1 MNKVYK
7 VIWNSRLSCWQAVSE
22 LVKGH
27 GSRSQTSGVTS
38 SATTTRSH
46 TLSAALLFGLAMLP
60 LSVQAAIQSNALPT
74 GVQVNSGSASFTQTN
89 NTLNIN
95 QNSQTLSSNWN
106 TFNIGQDA
114 TVNFNQ
120 PNQSSVAINHV
131 LDSNASQIMGQLNAN
146 GQVFLLNPNGVVFS
160 KTAQVN
166 VGGIVASTLQLSD
179 SDIQTG
185 KYLLKGDV
193 NSNASIEN
201 HGSINTL
208 SGGTVALIAPT
219 VINTGSIK
227 TPNGTTHLTSAS
239 QVTLA
244 LQDGSLT
251 QYQVDEGVLQGL
263 VANGG
268 AIVADNGAVYLT
280 AKAKDTLSKA
290 VVNHSGIT
298 EANRLVQNA
307 KGEIILLG
315 DMQQGEVVVSGTLTA
330 EGKNGQDGGF
340 IETSAA
346 TVKIE
351 QDTEVSTLSDTAQ
364 TGTWLIDPTDF
375 TISVGNTSQTTSGI
389 GANTLQNNLSNNNV
403 TLQTVSNG
411 TDKGNIH
418 VDAAV
423 SWSAATALTLNAH
436 NDIDI
441 NADITATNDNG
452 KLNLIYGQNTA
463 NTNADYHLNNAAKIN
478 LKAGQNFS
486 TKKGSD
492 ATKTYQV
499 ITSLGSA
506 GSSTGTDLQGID
518 GNLSGNYVLGSDI
531 DAAATAGWN
540 SGEGFNSIGYY
551 DTSKSFL
558 DLEQETFNGK
568 LDGLGHS
575 ISNLKIASLYQ
586 GIGLFAIT
594 SDTALIQNIGL
605 SNIDYSGY
613 ATTGGLVGLNRGT
626 INNAHVSSGKVTG
639 NNSMYGGLVGWN
651 TNSGKISNSY
661 ANATVKGLYSNH
673 DNMGGLVGYN
683 DGLVESSFA
692 TGSISGNNYIGGL
705 VGGTSGIIRNSY
717 ATGIVKGTNS
727 VGGLVGFNGGAVDQS
742 YSSGAVSGNTFIGG
756 LIGSN
761 EYGTAKSS
769 FWNTD
774 TSGISTGAGGTAK
787 TTAELK
793 RLSTFEGWDIDTA
806 GATGKVWRIYEDQ
819 STPLLRQFLKPVV
832 SEVSTDFA
840 DKVYD
845 GLITS
850 GALVSPNF
858 SYKTISKNAGVYSL
872 VDGSIIVMD
881 DPAADNMTQFGK
893 DIIYKAVSGPS
904 SFSVTKKP
912 LDITDIKATNKVYD
926 GNTIANLDSSSAI
939 LVGKINGDTVTLPTT
954 VSGSFSDKNVGEN
967 KTVSVSTTALRG
979 ADAGNYSLNQPT
991 GLKASITPKG
1001 VTVSNI
1007 VANDKTYDGTT
1018 AATISTDGATFTGI
1032 IAGDTLSATAAN
1044 GSFSDKNAGADKT
1057 VSITG
1062 ISLGGS
1068 NASNYTL
1075 ANNTAS
1081 STANI
1086 AKAAAT
1092 VTANSGNTT
1101 YNGQSQSVDG
1111 FSATGLVNG
1120 ETESV
1125 LTQVKATGA
1134 TGTNAGSYTSTASG
1148 TDNNYDLTF
1157 KGGSLDIAKAAATV
1171 TANSGNTTYN
1181 GQSQS
1186 VDGFS
1191 ATGLVNGETESV
1203 LTQVKATGATG
1214 TNAGSYTST
1223 ASGSDNN
1230 YDLTF
1235 VNGSLDIAK
1244 AAATVTANS
1253 DSTTYNGQQQSVT
1266 GFSATGL
1273 VNGETESVLAQ
1284 VSASGSGTNAGNYV
1298 STASG
1303 SDNNYDLTFVNGS
1316 LDIAKAQ
1323 IKRVSGITAD
1333 NRIFDTSTS
1342 ATLNTKSAQFEGIFG
1357 TDELTVG
1364 FANGQFENPLVGF
1377 DKMVSITDIS
1387 LSGADSA
1394 NYDLVDTTATT
1405 RADIYAPTSTASAQ
1419 PTAIYLQALPTRQ
1432 AQALPTASN
1441 IAIAAIDVIN
1451 GGVNLTGLTTLTGV
1465 R

>member
-22 LVKGH
+22 LAKGH
-27 GSRSQTSGVTS
+27 GSRSQTSGVS
-38 SATTTRSH
+38 SHATATLSH
-46 TLSAALLFGLAMLP
+46 TLSAALIFGMAMLP
-60 LSVQAAIQSNALPT
+60 LSVQAAIQNNTLPT
-74 GVQVNSGSASFTQTN
+74 GAKVNSGSASFIQTN
-89 NTLNIN
+89 DTLNIN

-106 TFNIGQDA
+106 TFNIGQDT

-131 LDSNASQIMGQLNAN
+131 LDSNASQIMGRLNAN

-179 SDIQTG
+179 SDIQNG
-185 KYLLKGDV
+185 KYLLKGDAS
-193 NSNASIEN
+193 SNASIEN

-208 SGGTVALIAPT
+208 SGGTVALIAPN
-219 VINTGSIK
+219 VINTGAIK
-227 TPNGTTHLTSAS
+227 TPNGTTHLTAAS

-263 VANGG
+263 VNNGG

-280 AKAKDTLSKA
+280 AKAKDSLSKA
-290 VVNHSGIT
+290 VVNHSGII

-315 DMQQGEVVVSGTLTA
+315 DMQQGEVVVSGTLTS
-330 EGKNGQDGGF
+330 EGKNAQDGGF

-351 QDTEVSTLSDTAQ
+351 QGTEVSTLSDTAQ

-375 TISVGNTSQTTSGI
+375 KISAGNTSQTTSGI

-418 VDAAV
+418 VDAAI

-478 LKAGQNFS
+478 LKTGQNFS

-492 ATKTYQV
+492 AAKTYQV

-506 GSSTGTDLQGID
+506 GSTTGTDLQGID

-531 DAAATAGWN
+531 DAAATANWN
-540 SGEGFNSIGYY
+540 SYTGFDPIGYY
-551 DTSKSFL
+551 DTNKSFL
-558 DLEQETFNGK
+558 DLDQKTFNGK
-568 LDGLGHS
+568 FDGLGHS
-575 ISNLKIASLYQ
+575 ISNLKIASFYQ

-605 SNIDYSGY
+605 GNIDYSGY

-626 INNAHVSSGKVTG
+626 IKNAHVSSGTVTG

-651 TNSGKISNSY
+651 TSSGKISNSY
-661 ANATVKGLYSNH
+661 ANATVKGLYSSH
-673 DNMGGLVGYN
+673 DNIGGLVGYN

-692 TGSISGNNYIGGL
+692 AGSVSGRNYIGGL
-705 VGGTSGIIRNSY
+705 VGGTSGTVRNSY
-717 ATGIVKGTNS
+717 ATGTVNGTES

-756 LIGSN
+756 LIGN
-761 EYGTAKSS
+761 NFGTAKSS

-774 TSGISTGAGGTAK
+774 TSGMSTSAGGTAK

-793 RLSTFEGWDIDTA
+793 QLSTFEGWDIDTA
-806 GATGKVWRIYEDQ
+806 GATGKVWRIYEGQ
-819 STPLLRQFLKPVV
+819 SAPLLRQFLKPVV
-832 SEVSTDFA
+832 SEVSTNFA
-840 DKVYD
+840 DKIYD

-850 GALVSPNF
+850 GALVSPTF

-872 VDGSIIVMD
+872 VDGSIIVMG

-893 DIIYKAVSGPS
+893 DIIYTAVSGPS
-904 SFSVTKKP
+904 FFTVAKKS
-912 LDITDIKATNKVYD
+912 LNITGITANSKVYD
-926 GNTIANLDSSSAI
+926 GKAIASLDSSSAA
-939 LVGKINGDTVTLPTT
+939 LVGKIDGDTVSLPVT
-954 VSGSFSDKNVGEN
+954 VFGSFSDKNVGID
-967 KTVSVSTTALRG
+967 KTVSVSATALSG
-979 ADAGNYSLNQPT
+979 ADAGNYSLSQPT
-991 GLKASITPKG
+991 VLTASITPKG
-1001 VTVSNI
+1001 VAVSNI
-1007 VANDKTYDGTT
+1007 TASDKTYDGNT
-1018 AATISTDGATFTGI
+1018 AASISTTGATLTGI
-1032 IAGDTLSATAAN
+1032 IAGDNLSATAAN

-1068 NASNYTL
+1068 DASNYTL
-1075 ANNTAS
+1075 VNNTAS
-1081 STANI
+1081 STASI
-1086 AKAAAT
+1086 
-1092 VTANSGNTT
+1092 S
-1101 YNGQSQSVDG
+1101 
-1111 FSATGLVNG
+1111 
-1120 ETESV
+1120 
-1125 LTQVKATGA
+1125 
-1134 TGTNAGSYTSTASG
+1134 
-1148 TDNNYDLTF
+1148 
-1157 KGGSLDIAKAAATV
+1157 
-1171 TANSGNTTYN
+1171 
-1181 GQSQS
+1181 
-1186 VDGFS
+1186 
-1191 ATGLVNGETESV
+1191 
-1203 LTQVKATGATG
+1203 
-1214 TNAGSYTST
+1214 
-1223 ASGSDNN
+1223 
-1230 YDLTF
+1230 
-1235 VNGSLDIAK
+1235 K

-1253 DSTTYNGQQQSVT
+1253 DSTTYNGQSQSVN

-1273 VNGETESVLAQ
+1273 VNGETESVLTG
-1284 VSASGSGTNAGNYV
+1284 VNAGTSGINAGDYIN
-1298 STASG
+1298 TASG
-1303 SDNNYDLTFVNGS
+1303 TDGNYDLTFVNGS

-1323 IKRVSGITAD
+1323 IKQVNGITAD
-1333 NRIFDTSTS
+1333 NRIFDTSTNT
-1342 ATLNTKSAQFEGIFG
+1342 TLNTQSAQFEGIFG
-1357 TDELTVG
+1357 TDKLTVG
-1364 FANGQFENPLVGF
+1364 SATGQFENPLVGV
-1377 DKMVSITDIS
+1377 DKTVNITDIS
-1387 LSGADSA
+1387 LSGTDAA
-1394 NYDLVDTTATT
+1394 NYDLVNTTATT
-1405 RADIYAPTSTASAQ
+1405 RADVYAPTPIASAQ
-1419 PTAIYLQALPTRQ
+1419 PTAAYLQALPTRQ

-1441 IAIAAIDVIN
+1441 ITIAAIEVIN

>member
-1 MNKVYK
+1 MNKIYK

-22 LVKGH
+22 LAKGH
-27 GSRSQTSGVTS
+27 GSRSQTSGVS
-38 SATTTRSH
+38 SHATATLSH
-46 TLSAALLFGLAMLP
+46 TLSAALLFGMAMLP
-60 LSVQAAIQSNALPT
+60 LSVQAAIQNNALPT
-74 GVQVNSGSASFTQTN
+74 GAKVNSGSASFIQTN
-89 NTLNIN
+89 DTLNIN

-131 LDSNASQIMGQLNAN
+131 LDSNASQIMGRLNAN

-185 KYLLKGDV
+185 KYLLKGDAS
-193 NSNASIEN
+193 SNASIEN

-208 SGGTVALIAPT
+208 SGGTVALIAPN

-227 TPNGTTHLTSAS
+227 TPNGTTHLTAAS

-263 VANGG
+263 VSNGG

-280 AKAKDTLSKA
+280 AKAKDSLSKA
-290 VVNHSGIT
+290 VVNHSGII

-315 DMQQGEVVVSGTLTA
+315 DMQQGEVVVSGTLTS
-330 EGKNGQDGGF
+330 EGKNAQDGGF

-364 TGTWLIDPTDF
+364 TGTWLIDPTNF
-375 TISVGNTSQTTSGI
+375 TISAGNTSQTTSGM
-389 GANTLQNNLSNNNV
+389 GASTLQNNLSNNNV

-411 TDKGNIH
+411 ADEGNIH
-418 VDAAV
+418 VDVAV
-423 SWSAATALTLNAH
+423 SWSAATALTLDAH
-436 NDIDI
+436 NDINI
-441 NADITATNDNG
+441 NADVTATNDNG

-463 NTNADYHLNNAAKIN
+463 NTNADYHLNNSAKIN

-506 GSSTGTDLQGID
+506 GSTTATDLQGID

-540 SGEGFNSIGYY
+540 SYTGFDPIGYHNVNY
-551 DTSKSFL
+551 PVSGSPSVPFEGL
-558 DLEQETFNGK
+558 F
-568 LDGLGHS
+568 DGLGHEISSLS
-575 ISNLKIASLYQ
+575 IFSGEN
-586 GIGLFAIT
+586 GIGLFAETGRDAEIR
-594 SDTALIQNIGL
+594 NVGL
-605 SNIDYSGY
+605 KDISYSSY
-613 ATTGGLVGLNRGT
+613 QRAGGLVAKNYGT
-626 INNAHVSSGKVTG
+626 IKNSYVTG
-639 NNSMYGGLVGWN
+639 NMQTFENDFGGLVGWN
-651 TNSGKISNSY
+651 DTNAKIL
-661 ANATVKGLYSNH
+661 G
-673 DNMGGLVGYN
+673 
-683 DGLVESSFA
+683 SFA
-692 TGSISGNNYIGGL
+692 DVNI
-705 VGGTSGIIRNSY
+705 TSRWGQSRN
-717 ATGIVKGTNS
+717 
-727 VGGLVGFNGGAVDQS
+727 VGGLVGVNQGTVENSYALGDIVGQNTLGGLVGTNEQGIIKNS
-742 YSSGAVSGNTFIGG
+742 YSTGKVEVSGSGLEHSVGG
-756 LIGSN
+756 LTGFSQ
-761 EYGTAKSS
+761 GTIQNS

-774 TSGISTGAGGTAK
+774 TSGVNTSAGGTAK

-793 RLSTFEGWDIDTA
+793 QLSTFEGWDIDTA
-806 GATGKVWRIYEDQ
+806 GATGKVWRIYENQ

-845 GLITS
+845 ALITS

-858 SYKTISKNAGVYSL
+858 SYETISKNAGVYSL
-872 VDGSIIVMD
+872 ADGSIIVMG

-893 DIIYKAVSGPS
+893 DIIYKTVSGPS
-904 SFSVTKKP
+904 SFSVTKKS

-1007 VANDKTYDGTT
+1007 VASDKTYDGTT

-1032 IAGDTLSATAAN
+1032 ITGDTLSATAAK
-1044 GSFSDKNAGADKT
+1044 GSFSDKNAGATKA
-1057 VSITG
+1057 VSITD

-1068 NASNYTL
+1068 DAGNYTL

-1086 AKAAAT
+1086 NKAKAL
-1092 VTANSGNTT
+1092 VTANSANTT
-1101 YNGQSQSVDG
+1101 YNGQQQSVTG

-1125 LTQVKATGA
+1125 LNQM
-1134 TGTNAGSYTSTASG
+1134 
-1148 TDNNYDLTF
+1148 
-1157 KGGSLDIAKAAATV
+1157 
-1171 TANSGNTTYN
+1171 
-1181 GQSQS
+1181 
-1186 VDGFS
+1186 
-1191 ATGLVNGETESV
+1191 
-1203 LTQVKATGATG
+1203 KATGATG

-1235 VNGSLDIAK
+1235 KD
-1244 AAATVTANS
+1244 
-1253 DSTTYNGQQQSVT
+1253 
-1266 GFSATGL
+1266 
-1273 VNGETESVLAQ
+1273 
-1284 VSASGSGTNAGNYV
+1284 
-1298 STASG
+1298 
-1303 SDNNYDLTFVNGS
+1303 GS

-1342 ATLNTKSAQFEGIFG
+1342 ATLNTKFAQFEGIFG

-1377 DKMVSITDIS
+1377 DKMVGITDIS
-1387 LSGADSA
+1387 LSGTDAA

-1405 RADIYAPTSTASAQ
+1405 RADIYAPNSTASAQ
-1419 PTAIYLQALPTRQ
+1419 PTAIYLQALPTRLTPAVKSVQ
-1432 AQALPTASN
+1432 LNLGDFSY
-1441 IAIAAIDVIN
+1441 AA
-1451 GGVNLTGLTTLTGV
+1451 
-1465 R
+1465 

>member
-22 LVKGH
+22 LAKGH
-27 GSRSQTSGVTS
+27 SSSSQTNSVKSRS
-38 SATTTRSH
+38 
-46 TLSAALLFGLAMLP
+46 TLAYVVSAALLFSVAILP
-60 LSVQAAIQSNALPT
+60 LSVQAAIQNNALPT
-74 GVQVNSGSASFTQTN
+74 GAQVNSGSASFTQTN
-89 NTLNIN
+89 DTLNIN

-131 LDSNASQIMGQLNAN
+131 LDSNASQIMGRLNAN

-185 KYLLKGDV
+185 KYLLKGDAS
-193 NSNASIEN
+193 SNASIEN

-227 TPNGTTHLTSAS
+227 TPNGTTHLTAAS

-263 VANGG
+263 VDNGG
-268 AIVADNGAVYLT
+268 AIVANNGAVYLS
-280 AKAKDTLSKA
+280 AKAKDSLSKA
-290 VVNHSGIT
+290 VVNHSGII

-346 TVKIE
+346 RVKIE
-351 QDTEVSTLSDTAQ
+351 QGTKVSTLSDTAQ

-375 TISVGNTSQTTSGI
+375 TISAGNTSQTTSGM
-389 GANTLQNNLSNNNV
+389 GASTLQNNLSNNNV

-411 TDKGNIH
+411 ADEGNIN

-423 SWSAATALTLNAH
+423 NWSAATALTLDAH
-436 NDIDI
+436 NDINI
-441 NADITATNDNG
+441 NADVTATNDNG

-463 NTNADYHLNNAAKIN
+463 NTNADYHLNNSAKIN

-486 TKKGSD
+486 TKKGSN
-492 ATKTYQV
+492 AAKTYQV

-506 GSSTGTDLQGID
+506 GSTTGTDLQGID

-531 DAAATAGWN
+531 DATATAGWN
-540 SGEGFNSIGYY
+540 SGEGFNPIGYY
-551 DTSKSFL
+551 DTNKSFL
-558 DLEQETFNGK
+558 DLDQETFNGK
-568 LDGLGHS
+568 FDGLGHS
-575 ISNLKIASLYQ
+575 INNLKIASLYQ

-605 SNIDYSGY
+605 GNIVYSGY

-626 INNAHVSSGKVTG
+626 INNAHVSSGTVTG
-639 NNSMYGGLVGWN
+639 NNSKYGGLVGWN

-661 ANATVKGLYSNH
+661 ANATVKGLYSSH
-673 DNMGGLVGYN
+673 DDMGGLVGYN

-692 TGSISGNNYIGGL
+692 TGSVSGNNYIGGL

-717 ATGIVKGTNS
+717 ATGTVKGTNS

-742 YSSGAVSGNTFIGG
+742 YSSGEVSGNTFIGG
-756 LIGSN
+756 LIGNN

-774 TSGISTGAGGTAK
+774 TSGISTSAGGTAK

-793 RLSTFEGWDIDTA
+793 QLSTFEGWDIDTA

-819 STPLLRQFLKPVV
+819 SAPLLRRFLKPVV
-832 SEVSTDFA
+832 SEVSTDFS

-850 GALVSPNF
+850 GALVSPTF

-872 VDGSIIVMD
+872 VDGSIIVMG

-904 SFSVTKKP
+904 SFTVTKKS
-912 LDITDIKATNKVYD
+912 LDITDIKATSKVYD
-926 GNTIANLDSSSAI
+926 GTTIANLDSSSAI
-939 LVGKINGDTVTLPTT
+939 LVGKINGDTVTLPIT
-954 VSGSFSDKNVGEN
+954 VSGSFSDKNVGID
-967 KTVSVSTTALRG
+967 KTVSVSATALSG
-979 ADAGNYSLNQPT
+979 ADAGNYSLSQTT
-991 GLKASITPKG
+991 GLTASITPKG

-1007 VANDKTYDGTT
+1007 TANDKTYDGST
-1018 AATISTDGATFTGI
+1018 AATINTTGATLAGI
-1032 IAGDTLSATAAN
+1032 IAGDNLSATAAN

-1068 NASNYTL
+1068 DAGNYTL

-1081 STANI
+1081 STASI
-1086 AKAAAT
+1086 SKAAISGVSGITANDKTYDGSTAATINTTGATLAGIIAGDNLSATAANGSFSDKNAGADKTVSITGISLGGSDAGNYTLANNTASSTASISKAAST
-1092 VTANSGNTT
+1092 VTANSGSTT
-1101 YNGQSQSVDG
+1101 YNGQSQSVNG

-1125 LTQVKATGA
+1125 LDQVSAGA
-1134 TGTNAGSYTSTASG
+1134 TGTNAGS
-1148 TDNNYDLTF
+1148 
-1157 KGGSLDIAKAAATV
+1157 
-1171 TANSGNTTYN
+1171 
-1181 GQSQS
+1181 
-1186 VDGFS
+1186 
-1191 ATGLVNGETESV
+1191 
-1203 LTQVKATGATG
+1203 
-1214 TNAGSYTST
+1214 
-1223 ASGSDNN
+1223 
-1230 YDLTF
+1230 
-1235 VNGSLDIAK
+1235 
-1244 AAATVTANS
+1244 
-1253 DSTTYNGQQQSVT
+1253 
-1266 GFSATGL
+1266 
-1273 VNGETESVLAQ
+1273 
-1284 VSASGSGTNAGNYV
+1284 YV

-1323 IKRVSGITAD
+1323 IKQVSGITAD
-1333 NRIFDTSTS
+1333 NRIFDTSTN
-1342 ATLNTKSAQFEGIFG
+1342 ATLNTQSAQFDGIFG

-1364 FANGQFENPLVGF
+1364 SATGQFENSLVGV
-1377 DKMVSITDIS
+1377 DKTVNITGIS
-1387 LSGADSA
+1387 LSGAAAA
-1394 NYDLVDTTATT
+1394 NYDLLNTTATT
-1405 RADIYAPTSTASAQ
+1405 RADIYAPTPIASAQ
-1419 PTAIYLQALPTRQ
+1419 PTAAYLQALPTRQ
-1432 AQALPTASN
+1432 VQARP
-1441 IAIAAIDVIN
+1441 IAANLTIAAIDVIN